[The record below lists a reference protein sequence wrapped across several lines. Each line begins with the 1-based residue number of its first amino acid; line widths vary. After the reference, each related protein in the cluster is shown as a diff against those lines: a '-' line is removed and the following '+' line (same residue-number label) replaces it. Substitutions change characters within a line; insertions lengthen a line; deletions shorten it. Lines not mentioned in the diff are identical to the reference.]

1 MTCLSNC
8 VTWLDQKKID
18 KNNQTFV
25 DLRTKCLSEP
35 NTSRETKLLNVKS
48 IPVIHTTIGQV
59 NIVTIKRGLVQENIL
74 EALMEKQNIILIILL
89 SSLSYIILRK
99 KFLALYKNTYQ
110 RMLTGMF
117 QEKAAA
123 QNSSALGKSSS
134 NGRSFSNEQ
143 VTS

>member
-1 MTCLSNC
+1 M
-8 VTWLDQKKID
+8 
-18 KNNQTFV
+18 
-25 DLRTKCLSEP
+25 
-35 NTSRETKLLNVKS
+35 KS

-99 KFLALYKNTYQ
+99 NFLALYENTYQ

-117 QEKAAA
+117 QEEAAA